1 MERMKELVKQLNEAA
16 EAYYNGEQEI
26 MSNKEYDMLY
36 DELQMLEAEF
46 GALPE
51 SPTQRVGE
59 KVTGGRTK
67 VEHEHPALSL
77 DKTKEVGELQKWLG
91 DKEGVLSW
99 KMDGLTIVITFMGG
113 HMIQAVTRGDGVV
126 GEDITDNAACFF
138 GIPAEI
144 PFMGKAIVRAEAVI
158 TYEEFE
164 RINDELPADAEPYK
178 NPRNLAS
185 GTVRLLNGIGDRIV
199 ESHAFE
205 LVVME
210 GEKPQYVREQFEL
223 LQAWGFTVVDHVLVS
238 SKNLESEVKNLE
250 KNIGQNSFP
259 SDGLVLTY
267 NDSIYGESLGV
278 TGKYP
283 RNSIAF
289 KWEDETYETVL
300 RNIEWSASRTGLL
313 NPVAVYDPVEVDGS
327 TIARASLHNV
337 SYLQE
342 LQLGVGDRIRV
353 YKANKIIPQLS
364 DNLTMSNT
372 AVIPTHCPICG
383 GETRILTRKSDGREV
398 RTLIC
403 TNSKCPA
410 KHLGRFSRFVCRDAM
425 NIIGISKRTL
435 QKLIDMGFL
444 HTLTDIYRLEN
455 HRAEIEALEGFGEK
469 SADNLF
475 ASIDASRVVEPWR
488 FLYALN
494 IPNVGRDA
502 SKKIL
507 RFCGGTM
514 EGFLEKIQNNESFL
528 DAEDIGDITNQ
539 DIHEWKEESNNI
551 NEMLEL
557 MELMQFKLP
566 KSATDVL
573 NGKTVVITGKLE
585 SFKNRDEFIAFVEDN
600 GGKVAGSVS
609 ANTAYLVNNDVNST
623 SSKNKKAKSLGVP
636 IVSELDFKN
645 IIQKS

>member
-1 MERMKELVKQLNEAA
+1 MERMEELVKQLNEAS

-26 MSNKEYDMLY
+26 MSNKEYDALY
-36 DELQMLEAEF
+36 DELKTLEAEY
-46 GALPE
+46 GPLPD

-59 KVTGGRTK
+59 KVTGRRPR

-77 DKTKEVGELQKWLG
+77 DKTKDVDELQEWLG

-99 KMDGLTIVITFMGG
+99 KMDGLTIVITFMDG
-113 HMIQAVTRGDGVV
+113 HMVQAVTRGNGVI
-126 GEDITDNAACFF
+126 GDDITDNAIDFV
-138 GIPAEI
+138 GIPAKI
-144 PFMGKAIVRAEAVI
+144 PFTGKVIIRAEGI
-158 TYEEFE
+158 ISYEEFE
-164 RINDELPADAEPYK
+164 RINESLPADAEPYK
-178 NPRNLAS
+178 DPRSLAS
-185 GTVRLLNGIGDRIV
+185 GTVRLLNGIGDRAV

-205 LVVME
+205 LVEME
-210 GEKPQYVREQFEL
+210 GGKPRYVKEQFDL
-223 LQAWGFTVVDHVLVS
+223 LQNWGFKVVEHVLVS
-238 SKNLESEVKNLE
+238 EGYLADAVSSLEAA
-250 KNIGQNSFP
+250 IGQNPFP
-259 SDGLVLTY
+259 NDGLVLTY
-267 NDSIYGESLGV
+267 NDSVYGEGLGV

-283 RNSIAF
+283 RNAIAF

-300 RNIEWSASRTGLL
+300 TDIEWSASRTGLL
-313 NPVAVYDPVEVDGS
+313 NPVAVFHPVEVDGT

-337 SYLQE
+337 SYLQKLE
-342 LQLGVGDRIRV
+342 LGTGDHILV

-364 DNLTMSNT
+364 DNLTKSNT
-372 AVIPTHCPICG
+372 AIIPVRCPICG
-383 GETRILTRKSDGREV
+383 GETSVLTRVSDGREV

-403 TNSKCPA
+403 TNPECPA

-425 NIIGISKRTL
+425 NIIGISEKTL
-435 QKLIDMGFL
+435 KKLINMGLL

-455 HRAEIEALEGFGEK
+455 HRAEIEAQEGFGKK

-494 IPNVGRDA
+494 IPNVGRDT

-514 EGFLEKIQNNESFL
+514 EGFVEKIQNDESFL

-539 DIHEWKEESNNI
+539 SIHEWKEEGNNV

-557 MELMQFKLP
+557 MGLMQFKLP
-566 KSATDVL
+566 KAAADTL
-573 NGKTVVITGKLE
+573 RGKTVVITGKLE
-585 SFKNRDEFIAFVEDN
+585 TFKNRDEFIAFVEEN

-609 ANTAYLVNNDVNST
+609 ANTAYLVNNDVGSA

-636 IVSELDFKN
+636 IVSELEFKDIVLN
-645 IIQKS
+645 P